1 MIEFVTLIAILR
13 QICLKFSKFLNASIL
28 TGSRGSYIVYRKA
41 KFPVVVCVQ
50 GGGSGRYNTG
60 NRASLGN
67 STEMSLIEKM
77 K

>member
-13 QICLKFSKFLNASIL
+13 QICLKLSKFKNASIL

-50 GGGSGRYNTG
+50 GGGSGRYTG